1 MYVLTIPKSLLG
13 GIYKITSDKYN
24 KTAISA
30 DNVIDT
36 FEIKENRRV
45 SNEGDN
51 IILIK
56 LNKSNLS
63 DKDLDQRNN
72 IALNPVTSSQY
83 YNLPLNRLQKSHIGP
98 IPIAQIPL
106 LLDD

>member
-1 MYVLTIPKSLLG
+1 MTKEDTRDVNGKVTSPFVRLMIPKSLLG

-30 DNVIDT
+30 DSVIDT

-63 DKDLDQRNN
+63 DRILIKGT
-72 IALNPVTSSQY
+72 TS
-83 YNLPLNRLQKSHIGP
+83 
-98 IPIAQIPL
+98 
-106 LLDD
+106 D